1 MKQKIIFGLITILL
15 LNLTIPA
22 FAYNVIWKLLSPE
35 HSLYLE
41 TNSITYEN
49 FIARYIIKYKTDKNK
64 ILMAKIMSD
73 CSSNKAAI
81 LSTVPY
87 QNYNENSI
95 NSEDFD
101 RQVYEP
107 QMKAISPASTIYKA
121 HNYVCEPIKASYN
134 TPMVPSQNYTE
145 QNSPKN
151 NVAQTLFGILNEI
164 ITYPTY

>member
-1 MKQKIIFGLITILL
+1 MKHKIIFILCTILFF
-15 LNLTIPA
+15 NLSISA
-22 FAYNVIWKLLSPE
+22 FAYRVVWKLLSPE
-35 HSLYLE
+35 HGLYLE

-49 FIARYIIKYKTDKNK
+49 FTARYIIRYKTDKNK

-95 NSEDFD
+95 NSEDFE
-101 RQVYEP
+101 RQVYETH
-107 QMKAISPASTIYKA
+107 MKAISPASTIYKA
-121 HNYVCEPIKASYN
+121 HNYVCEPIKTSHY
-134 TPMVPSQNYTE
+134 TPMTPSQNYTE

-151 NVAQTLFGILNEI
+151 NVAQTLFGILNDLT
-164 ITYPTY
+164 TYPTY